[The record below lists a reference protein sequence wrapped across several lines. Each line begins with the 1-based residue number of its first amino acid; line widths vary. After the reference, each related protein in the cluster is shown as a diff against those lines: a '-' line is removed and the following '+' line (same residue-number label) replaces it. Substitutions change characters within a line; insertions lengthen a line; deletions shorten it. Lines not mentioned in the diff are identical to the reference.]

1 MATASMDTSEV
12 EYLKS
17 CRDKLRDI
25 SDILKD
31 KSDEKELSIE
41 EKLKEIKKIL
51 IRVYWGGTSIYLD
64 CVVVGRRLSTVLW
77 ILFF

>member
-1 MATASMDTSEV
+1 MATTSIDTSEV

-25 SDILKD
+25 SGILKD
-31 KSDEKELSIE
+31 KEKDEKELSVE

-51 IRVYWGGTSIYLD
+51 KG
-64 CVVVGRRLSTVLW
+64 
-77 ILFF
+77 

>member
-1 MATASMDTSEV
+1 MATASIDTSEL

-31 KSDEKELSIE
+31 KSDEKELSAE
-41 EKLKEIKKIL
+41 PRTRTSSVRDKEKLREIKKIL
-51 IRVYWGGTSIYLD
+51 KG
-64 CVVVGRRLSTVLW
+64 
-77 ILFF
+77 